1 MYTYPKLDEAL
12 ERSKALGL
20 PIPQSS
26 QRKNKK
32 LYVVYHGRQIHFGDR
47 RYSDFLQH
55 NDEQRRERY
64 HARAK
69 KIKLKDGSYAVD
81 NMKKPSYYALNI
93 LW

>member
-1 MYTYPKLDEAL
+1 MYNYPKLDEAR

-20 PIPQSS
+20 PMPYSS

-32 LYVVYHGRQIHFGDR
+32 LYVVYGGKQIHFGSQSH
-47 RYSDFLQH
+47 SDFLQH
-55 NDEQRRERY
+55 NDQQRRKRY
-64 HARAK
+64 HARAD

-81 NMKKPSYYALNI
+81 NMNSPAFWSKHL